1 MPAILEY
8 AGASTRA
15 TLAKECHKKKCKNS
29 PAVRP
34 SVGNAKLEVNMRGK
48 GAVLVGIC
56 TLLFAFGASGQKK
69 EASTRG
75 QEKWRVG
82 EPVVYENLS
91 VFPLLARGSA
101 DTGGFLTLDEGL
113 TSGEVVVTE
122 TGGDMLRRT
131 RGSDPSVGIQ
141 AQVQVAQVNQ
151 LVLINRSKKPLLLLA
166 GEVVT
171 GGKQDRI
178 IAKDRIV
185 SPGSEPLPLD
195 VFCVEHGRWTGVSS
209 QFKAANMMVHPSV
222 REKAVVDQSQSDVW
236 VTVTAGSSQRASAG
250 SAAPRAIT
258 PEVISGVIAREAQS
272 QSYLKIMQSARV
284 GGQVDSFADEV
295 ARRFARAVESLKEEQ
310 VVGVVVAY
318 GGEVAWADAFASP
331 VLFNRYW
338 PKLLRS
344 YAVEALAR
352 PQGREH
358 ASLQDATEFARPL
371 IGHETV
377 ESEPG
382 VYRWREVV
390 QGRLVEV
397 YLDSLSGEALTLHW
411 CKVLRTI

>member
-1 MPAILEY
+1 
-8 AGASTRA
+8 
-15 TLAKECHKKKCKNS
+15 
-29 PAVRP
+29 
-34 SVGNAKLEVNMRGK
+34 MRGK
-48 GAVLVGIC
+48 GAVFVGIC

-69 EASTRG
+69 EPSTGG
-75 QEKWRVG
+75 QGKWRVA

-91 VFPLLARGSA
+91 VFPLLVRGNP
-101 DTGGFLTLDEGL
+101 DTSGFLTLDEGL
-113 TSGEVVVTE
+113 TSGDVVVTE
-122 TGGDMLRRT
+122 TGGDVLRRT
-131 RGSDPSVGIQ
+131 RGTDPLVGV
-141 AQVQVAQVNQ
+141 QVQVQGAQVNQ
-151 LVLINRSKKPLLLLA
+151 LALVNRSKKPLLLLA
-166 GEVVT
+166 GEVVS

-185 SPGSEPLPLD
+185 PPGAEPLPLD
-195 VFCVEHGRWTGVSS
+195 VFCVEHGRWTSVSG

-236 VTVTAGSSQRASAG
+236 AMVSAGSGQAASAG
-250 SAAPRAIT
+250 SSAPRAIT
-258 PEVISGVIAREAQS
+258 PGVIGGVIATEAQS
-272 QSYLKIMQSARV
+272 QSYVKIMQSARV

-295 ARRFARAVESLKEEQ
+295 ARRFARATENLKEER

-331 VLFNRYW
+331 ALFNRYW
-338 PKLLRS
+338 MKLLRS

-352 PQGREH
+352 PQTHEH
-358 ASLQDATEFARPL
+358 ASLQDAMEFARPL
-371 IGHETV
+371 VGHETV

-382 VYRWREVV
+382 IYRWREVT
-390 QGRLVEV
+390 QGHLAEI